1 MGADLN
7 QYVPGFLALLSEISW
22 TIKDYF
28 LIPMVLTSLG
38 ELMSEQTQAEFKRL
52 VEEYYRS
59 QKAVVN
65 LTAPEFHF
73 SGFLSKAVMTGS
85 GGFVEILCGPAE
97 YHAEVFVISCK
108 DNKRWKLADLMNFS
122 SVREWLV
129 AYSKK
134 GNTANKSI
142 LESDVEWIFLML
154 ADGLRDVPGFEWIT
168 SEKTI

>member
-1 MGADLN
+1 VGADLN

-28 LIPMVLTSLG
+28 LIPMVLTSRG

>member
-1 MGADLN
+1 VGADLN

>member
-28 LIPMVLTSLG
+28 LIPMVLTSRG

>member
-1 MGADLN
+1 MAVFVASSTLASIPRHVITPLVLVDKAD
-7 QYVPGFLALLSEISW
+7 ALLVTPFPLAPLLNS
-22 TIKDYF
+22 
-28 LIPMVLTSLG
+28 
-38 ELMSEQTQAEFKRL
+38 Q
-52 VEEYYRS
+52 YRS
-59 QKAVVN
+59 QKGVVN

-73 SGFLSKAVMTGS
+73 SGFLSKAVMPGS

-134 GNTANKSI
+134 GNTANKSM
-142 LESDVEWIFLML
+142 LESDIEWIFRILV
-154 ADGLRDVPGFEWIT
+154 DGLRGVPGFEWIT
-168 SEKTI
+168 SKSDAGAGAGVY